1 MLFRSVLTCTGGLS
15 RNRHVGIELGRG
27 RPLAEILAGMKM
39 VAEGVRTTS
48 VALALAEAHG
58 IELPIVAKMQ
68 DVLEGRRSPAEAVA
82 DLMGRPQKSEH

>member
-1 MLFRSVLTCTGGLS
+1 M
-15 RNRHVGIELGRG
+15 GIELGRG
-27 RPLAEILAGMKM
+27 RPLDEILAGMKM

-48 VALALAEAHG
+48 VALALAHAHG

-68 DVLEGRRSPAEAVA
+68 EVLEGRRQPGEAVA

>member
-1 MLFRSVLTCTGGLS
+1 M
-15 RNRHVGIELGRG
+15 ELGRG
-27 RPLAEILAGMKM
+27 RSLTEILSGMKM

-48 VALALAEAHG
+48 VALALAHAHG

-68 DVLEGRRSPAEAVA
+68 EVLDGHRRPREAVA